1 MLTTMYAIYQIARDV
16 DRERANDAKRSW
28 LLSKAR
34 KAIKSDKNRG
44 K

>member
-1 MLTTMYAIYQIARDV
+1 MYTIYQIARDV

-28 LLSKAR
+28 LLSKANKAR
-34 KAIKSDKNRG
+34 KAAKNSG